1 MHAADSSPKLTFRLA
16 RLDDAAAICEV
27 HRSHVSRWYRIVGSE
42 QFDVEY
48 DHLSVEE
55 RWGFGGPWM
64 SPETCAIHLNNL
76 LLMRHLPCVAELD
89 GHIVAEMEMF
99 LGREGEPYGRNCH
112 IGLLYVHKDYTGTG
126 IGISLIRHAREL
138 ARERGC
144 ESLTVSAM
152 PHNEAFYLKC
162 GFSYGDRL
170 VQITTPVR
178 RYPVET
184 SALQPPLS
192 KQSFTWGMHMVI
204 GRLQSS
210 AYHLFELSDSFA
222 LPAFASVDK
231 RTAFLSVSGHPSMI
245 TWTSGSIE
253 EATVYAWSSGANAR
267 DLAAAAMKLLE
278 PAGITSANLLLAK
291 DDYESLSGEIDATLV
306 GTRATL
312 IYPLQG

>member
-1 MHAADSSPKLTFRLA
+1 MHVAESRPKLTFRIA

-27 HRSHVSRWYRIVGSE
+27 HKSHVSDWYRIVDSE

-48 DHLSVEE
+48 DHLSVED

-76 LLMRHLPCVAELD
+76 LLMRHLPYVAELR
-89 GHIVAEMEMF
+89 GRIVAEMELF
-99 LGREGEPYGRNCH
+99 IGREGEPYGRNCH
-112 IGLLYVHKDYTGTG
+112 IGLLYVHKDFTGKG
-126 IGISLIRHAREL
+126 IGISLIRHAREV

-152 PHNEAFYLKC
+152 PHNETFYLKC

-170 VQITTPVR
+170 VQLTAPVR
-178 RYPVET
+178 RYLVET

-192 KQSFTWGMHMVI
+192 KQSFTWGMDLTI

-231 RTAFLSVSGHPSMI
+231 RTSFLSVSGHPAMI

-253 EATVYAWSSGANAR
+253 EATVYAWSSGASAR

-278 PAGITSANLLLAK
+278 PAGIRNANLLLTR
-291 DDYESLSGEIDATLV
+291 DDYDSLAGEIDAALV

-312 IYPLQG
+312 IYPL

>member
-1 MHAADSSPKLTFRLA
+1 MHVAESSPKLTFRLA

-27 HRSHVSRWYRIVGSE
+27 HKSHVFNWYRIVDSE

-48 DHLSVEE
+48 DHLSVED

-76 LLMRHLPCVAELD
+76 LLMRHLPYVAEL
-89 GHIVAEMEMF
+89 GGRIVAEMELF
-99 LGREGEPYGRNCH
+99 IGREGEPYGRNCH
-112 IGLLYVHKDYTGTG
+112 IGLLYVHKDFTGKGT
-126 IGISLIRHAREL
+126 GISLIRHAREV

-162 GFSYGDRL
+162 GFSYGHRL
-170 VQITTPVR
+170 VQLNAPVR
-178 RYPVET
+178 RYMVET

-192 KQSFTWGMHMVI
+192 KQSFTWGMDLTI

-210 AYHLFELSDSFA
+210 AYHLFELSDSYA

-231 RTAFLSVSGHPSMI
+231 RTSFLSVSGHPSMI

-253 EATVYAWSSGANAR
+253 EATVYAWSSGASAR

-278 PAGITSANLLLAK
+278 PAGIRNANLLLTR
-291 DDYESLSGEIDATLV
+291 DDYESLSGEIDAALV

-312 IYPLQG
+312 IYPL